1 MVEKTPS
8 TVPMEYAAYITAKES
23 SMSESKEESKE
34 VKKGRPSKKD
44 LESTTLMTKREQA
57 AAIKEYRQRLLL
69 HPGSPKLIDK
79 LFSTA
84 FDDEHKNQAVAMKIL
99 SDRVL
104 PSAGFTFDGKSNNQV
119 SINITGLS
127 DSPSSGVTISGTSGE
142 VEEDN

>member
-1 MVEKTPS
+1 MVGKTPS
-8 TVPMEYAAYITAKES
+8 TVPMEYAAYITAKELE
-23 SMSESKEESKE
+23 MSDNKG
-34 VKKGRPSKKD
+34 GRPSKKE
-44 LESTTLMTKREQA
+44 LEATKSMTKREQA

-119 SINITGLS
+119 SINITGLNE
-127 DSPSSGVTISGTSGE
+127 SPAGVTISGTSGE
-142 VEEDN
+142 VEDV

>member
-23 SMSESKEESKE
+23 SMSESKD
-34 VKKGRPSKKD
+34 VKKGRPSKGD

-84 FDDEHKNQAVAMKIL
+84 FDDESRNQAVAMKIL
-99 SDRVL
+99 ADRVL

-127 DSPSSGVTISGTSGE
+127 DSPSSGVIISGTSGE

>member
-1 MVEKTPS
+1 
-8 TVPMEYAAYITAKES
+8 
-23 SMSESKEESKE
+23 
-34 VKKGRPSKKD
+34 
-44 LESTTLMTKREQA
+44 
-57 AAIKEYRQRLLL
+57 
-69 HPGSPKLIDK
+69 
-79 LFSTA
+79 
-84 FDDEHKNQAVAMKIL
+84 MKIL

>member
-23 SMSESKEESKE
+23 SMSESKD

-119 SINITGLS
+119 SINITGLTS
-127 DSPSSGVTISGTSGE
+127 NDSPGVTISGDSGE
-142 VEEDN
+142 VEDDLP

>member
-23 SMSESKEESKE
+23 SMSESKEESKV
-34 VKKGRPSKKD
+34 VKKGRPSKND

-104 PSAGFTFDGKSNNQV
+104 PSAGFTFDGKSNNKV

-127 DSPSSGVTISGTSGE
+127 DAPAAGVTISGTSGE
-142 VEEDN
+142 VEDDS

>member
-34 VKKGRPSKKD
+34 VKKGRPSKND

-127 DSPSSGVTISGTSGE
+127 DSPAGVTISGTSGE
-142 VEEDN
+142 VEDA

>member
-1 MVEKTPS
+1 VVEKTPS

-127 DSPSSGVTISGTSGE
+127 DSPAGVTISGTSGE
-142 VEEDN
+142 VEDA

>member
-1 MVEKTPS
+1 
-8 TVPMEYAAYITAKES
+8 
-23 SMSESKEESKE
+23 MSDNKG
-34 VKKGRPSKKD
+34 GRPSKKE
-44 LESTTLMTKREQA
+44 LEATKSMTKREQA

-69 HPGSPKLIDK
+69 HPGSSKLIDK

-119 SINITGLS
+119 SINITGLNE
-127 DSPSSGVTISGTSGE
+127 SPAGVTISGTSGE
-142 VEEDN
+142 VEDV

>member
-1 MVEKTPS
+1 VVEKTPS

-23 SMSESKEESKE
+23 SMSESKEESKV
-34 VKKGRPSKKD
+34 VKKGRPSKND

-127 DSPSSGVTISGTSGE
+127 DSPAGVTISGTSGE
-142 VEEDN
+142 VEDA

>member
-23 SMSESKEESKE
+23 SMSESKEESKV
-34 VKKGRPSKKD
+34 VKKGRPSKND
-44 LESTTLMTKREQA
+44 LESTNLMTKREQA

-127 DSPSSGVTISGTSGE
+127 DSPAGVTISGTSGE
-142 VEEDN
+142 VEDA

>member
-127 DSPSSGVTISGTSGE
+127 DSPAGVTISGTSGE
-142 VEEDN
+142 VEDA

>member
-1 MVEKTPS
+1 
-8 TVPMEYAAYITAKES
+8 MEYAAYITAKES

-84 FDDEHKNQAVAMKIL
+84 FDDESRNQAVAMKIL
-99 SDRVL
+99 ADRVL
-104 PSAGFTFDGKSNNQV
+104 PAAGFTFDGKTNNQV
-119 SINITGLS
+119 SINITGLN
-127 DSPSSGVTISGTSGE
+127 DPSSGVTISGSSGE
-142 VEEDN
+142 VEDEDVHDM